1 MLSQQSAFTASLKDI
16 PWYIYLVIFSLA
28 IIAGHSSATGLAYL
42 NLTLCARKELWV
54 IHSYCERRTLP
65 IPSSEIFWVTQS
77 YQRTI
82 VSIVLFTSQ
91 NLAKMSLVGSGNWP
105 WKILITPWTL
115 QSQVHKS
122 TKRTA
127 TINVRN
133 LSLHLINIWRKMWRR
148 SLHSDFLYGKI
159 NWFWYF

>member
-1 MLSQQSAFTASLKDI
+1 MVNFNFISSFVLQQKSKSQFFWPKIVHDFLSKTLMLSQQSAFTASLKDI

-105 WKILITPWTL
+105 
-115 QSQVHKS
+115 
-122 TKRTA
+122 
-127 TINVRN
+127 
-133 LSLHLINIWRKMWRR
+133 
-148 SLHSDFLYGKI
+148 
-159 NWFWYF
+159 